1 MDTLLTV
8 QEVAGI
14 FQVSKLTVYNMV
26 KAGSLPAVKIGNAFR
41 FKREDILKYLETN
54 TK

>member
-8 QEVAGI
+8 KDVAGI

-26 KAGSLPAVKIGNAFR
+26 KAGRIPAVKIGNAFR